1 MSKKPLYQL
10 IACAVYSAQHHNDK
24 TVAKVWREIAK
35 KYVKE
40 NFYPHGELV
49 FDESDHNKIVIR
61 DQIPLYDDNGY
72 RIGTYGFTVTITPNL
87 CFGYDL
93 EIKPEDGFP
102 EEYSLVLDHIE
113 DEYSLVL
120 DMPPKVEYYPKVLGW
135 DNKKQPYPEIV
146 SVEVHNEENC
156 SL

>member
-10 IACAVYSAQHHNDK
+10 IACAVCSARHLKDNA
-24 TVAKVWREIAK
+24 VAEAWREIAE
-35 KYVKE
+35 KYIKD

-49 FDESDHNKIVIR
+49 FEESDRNKIVIK
-61 DQIPLYDDNGY
+61 DQITLYDYNGY
-72 RIGTYGFTVTITPNL
+72 VIGTYSFTVTITPDL

-102 EEYSLVLDHIE
+102 EEYNMVLDQIE

-120 DMPPKVEYYPKVLGW
+120 DTTPKVEY
-135 DNKKQPYPEIV
+135 
-146 SVEVHNEENC
+146 
-156 SL
+156 